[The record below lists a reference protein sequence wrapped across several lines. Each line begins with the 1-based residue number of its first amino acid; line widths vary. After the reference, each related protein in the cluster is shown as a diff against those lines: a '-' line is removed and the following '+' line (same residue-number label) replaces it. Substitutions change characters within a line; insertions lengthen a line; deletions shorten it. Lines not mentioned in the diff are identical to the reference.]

1 GVAKED
7 IDINVTEN
15 KVEVKVDTE
24 ARNFFKTI
32 NLSCDVQTKS
42 SKATYTNG
50 ILDLVLKKKISEKAK
65 GTKVKVN

>member
-1 GVAKED
+1 
-7 IDINVTEN
+7 VT
-15 KVEVKVDTE
+15 KTRVEVKVDTE
-24 ARNFFKTI
+24 ARNYFKEI
-32 NLSCDVQTKS
+32 DLSYEVQTKS